1 MCVCACVCVCACACV
16 CVCVCVCMCM
26 CVRLYTYVHSRV
38 SVYVCVSDCVH
49 CCMPLMCTCVYP
61 IHKYPSTLPIL
72 KVMDHLV
79 LIKNANQTGV
89 YKYLSKAISK
99 KRESGELVVEVAT
112 VKPGDVPQPK
122 KIPQMVFVPIPGHL
136 ATRLADAVEKITNKQ
151 GKRQVRTICVYVA
164 M

>member
-1 MCVCACVCVCACACV
+1 MSNSQIPI
-16 CVCVCVCMCM
+16 
-26 CVRLYTYVHSRV
+26 YSPTHS
-38 SVYVCVSDCVH
+38 
-49 CCMPLMCTCVYP
+49 
-61 IHKYPSTLPIL
+61 L

-79 LIKNANQTGV
+79 LIENANQTGV

-122 KIPQMVFVPIPGHL
+122 KVPQLVYIPIPGDL
-136 ATRLADAVEKITNKQ
+136 ATRLANAVEKTTTKQ
-151 GKRQVRTICVYVA
+151 QKRQVRTICAYAA